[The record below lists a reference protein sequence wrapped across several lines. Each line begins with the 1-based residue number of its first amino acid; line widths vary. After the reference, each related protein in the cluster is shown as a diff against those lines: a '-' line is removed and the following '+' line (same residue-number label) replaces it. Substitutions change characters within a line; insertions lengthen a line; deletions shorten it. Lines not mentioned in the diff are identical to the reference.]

1 MKIKYKTNFAGYIP
15 VLRSIQMLLKDHIL
29 TFTQLGAFICFV
41 SQADFDHRHP
51 NFTVIIRDDYQ
62 LAQEWGCS
70 PSTVHRRRKE
80 LIDKGLL
87 YENDG
92 ITRVTNFTL
101 FQLDWVKSAFAKL
114 PPAIVKSFYA
124 KSIDEV
130 AKDVDS
136 IAQTLETL
144 PQESPQSSNVPF
156 KGNVG
161 LSNSEYIDNDLV
173 SREIDKK
180 KNEIDEKKIGG
191 DSNDY

>member
-15 VLRSIQMLLKDHIL
+15 VLRSIQLLLKDHML

-51 NFTVIIRDDYQ
+51 HYTVIIRDDYQ
-62 LAQEWGCS
+62 LAEEWGCS

-87 YENDG
+87 NEKDG
-92 ITRVTNFTL
+92 MTRVTNFTL
-101 FQLDWVKSAFAKL
+101 FQLDWVKSPYAKL
-114 PPAIVKSFYA
+114 PPTIVKSFYA
-124 KSIDEV
+124 KSIEEV

-144 PQESPQSSNVPF
+144 PQEPPQSSNVPF
-156 KGNVG
+156 KGNVRF
-161 LSNSEYIDNDLV
+161 SNSEYIDNDLV
-173 SREIDKK
+173 SSEIHKK
-180 KNEIDEKKIGG
+180 KNEVEGKKIGG